1 MRTPRGL
8 TLVELMIVITVIAVL
23 LLLAAPSFFSLIE
36 TQRLRGVNQELL
48 TDVQFAR
55 TEALRRGERVGVRF
69 GSAGSGATEIS
80 CYTIFR
86 GDGLDCDSVVRHGWP
101 DCDCSRPPGHACANP
116 AEARELRTVQIPA
129 RLGVRL
135 RPATD
140 SAPAFV
146 ISPVYG
152 GIEMCVT
159 DFVSVDDYTLEVSGL
174 HHGGSLRHTVG
185 IAGRSTVCS
194 PDGSVS
200 GVPRC

>member
-69 GSAGSGATEIS
+69 GSAGSGATAID

-86 GDGLDCDSVVRHGWP
+86 GNGL
-101 DCDCSRPPGHACANP
+101 DCDCSRPPGQACTTQGD
-116 AEARELRTVQIPA
+116 ELRTVQIPA
-129 RLGVRL
+129 RLGVQL
-135 RPATD
+135 RPRPGTPLPWFA
-140 SAPAFV
+140 
-146 ISPVYG
+146 ISPVSG
-152 GIEMCVT
+152 GTETIVVDIVRAADYVIEISRRSR
-159 DFVSVDDYTLEVSGL
+159 DSVSLQ
-174 HHGGSLRHTVG
+174 HTVG
-185 IAGRSTVCS
+185 IAGRSAVCS

-200 GVPRC
+200 GVPLC